1 MPGSDPA
8 KVAFRDLDRPAPLGD
23 AVAMALTT
31 PEQFELLLRIGIAA
45 LLGGLIGLEREL
57 RGHQAGVRT
66 YGLLSLGAALFTV
79 LSAYGFGG
87 QQAGVDPT
95 RIAAQIVSGVG
106 FLCAGA
112 IFREGFTIRGLTTAA
127 SLWAAAAVGVGAGAG
142 ELVIA
147 VGSTLIVLFSLSP
160 LGALTRAI
168 AARTTRSVRL
178 FVRTDGSKTVGNVTA
193 FLAASDVVFK
203 GYRIDQ
209 DGDGLVLETR
219 LRISPETDLE
229 ELAKEIGE
237 LKGVRAV
244 DTEGIGNG

>member
-1 MPGSDPA
+1 MTH
-8 KVAFRDLDRPAPLGD
+8 LAPNQL
-23 AVAMALTT
+23 
-31 PEQFELLLRIGIAA
+31 ELLARIGLAA

-66 YGLLSLGAALFTV
+66 YGLLALGAALFTV
-79 LSAYGFGG
+79 LGAYGFGG
-87 QQAGVDPT
+87 PQAGVDPT

-127 SLWAAAAVGVGAGAG
+127 SLWAATAVGVGAGAG
-142 ELVIA
+142 EPVLAI
-147 VGSTLIVLFSLSP
+147 GSALIVLFSLSP
-160 LGALTRAI
+160 LGWLTRSI

-178 FVRTDGSKTVGNVTA
+178 YVRTDGTKTIGTVTA
-193 FLAASDVVFK
+193 YLAASDAVFK

-219 LRISPETDLE
+219 LRIAPDTDLDI
-229 ELAKEIGE
+229 LSREIGE
-237 LKGVRAV
+237 MKGVRGV
-244 DTEGIGNG
+244 DMEGAGNG

>member
-1 MPGSDPA
+1 MP
-8 KVAFRDLDRPAPLGD
+8 VA
-23 AVAMALTT
+23 
-31 PEQFELLLRIGIAA
+31 PEQLELLARIGLAA

-66 YGLLSLGAALFTV
+66 YGLLALGAALFTV
-79 LSAYGFGG
+79 LGAYGFGG

-127 SLWAAAAVGVGAGAG
+127 SLWAATAVGVGAGAG
-142 ELVIA
+142 EPVLA
-147 VGSTLIVLFSLSP
+147 VGSAFIVLFSLSP
-160 LGALTRAI
+160 LGWLTRAI
-168 AARTTRSVRL
+168 AQRTTRSVRL
-178 FVRTDGSKTVGNVTA
+178 YVKTDGSKTVGTVTA
-193 FLAASDVVFK
+193 YLAASDVVFK

-219 LRISPETDLE
+219 LRIAPDTDVDV
-229 ELAKEIGE
+229 LAKELGE
-237 LKGVRAV
+237 MKGVRGV
-244 DTEGIGNG
+244 DMEGAGNG